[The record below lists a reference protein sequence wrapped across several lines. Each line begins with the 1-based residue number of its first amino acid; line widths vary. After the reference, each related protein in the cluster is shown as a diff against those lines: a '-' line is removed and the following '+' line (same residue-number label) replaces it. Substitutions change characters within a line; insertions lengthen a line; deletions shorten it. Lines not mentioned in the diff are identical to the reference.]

1 MSPKPPIQA
10 LLAAFILL
18 LAVAIASGQLATNRL
33 FAVRAEQALNLALKN
48 YLADTNSTPAAYQLA
63 RANFEMTDFA
73 TNDLQ
78 LAEMARRGIEVCRQW
93 LVREP
98 KSGPGHYYLA
108 IYLGK
113 LAQAEAPSIA
123 AYKLVHEV
131 EREFKLAAELD
142 VHFNYAGPARTL
154 GELYFQAPG
163 WPLSVGSKHKAREWL
178 ERAVVLAPEYPE
190 NQLNLAEAQLK
201 WHEFEALE
209 KTVKNLNTIWPAART
224 NFAGETWERRW
235 LDWNVR
241 RTAVLAELRKAPPNS
256 P

>member
-10 LLAAFILL
+10 LLAALILL
-18 LAVAIASGQLATNRL
+18 GAVVVASGQPGTNHL
-33 FAVRAEQALNLALKN
+33 FAVRAQQTLNLALKN
-48 YLADTNSTPAAYQLA
+48 YLADTNATPAALQLA

-73 TNDLQ
+73 TNDTQ
-78 LAEMARRGIEVCRQW
+78 LADLARRGIEVCRQW
-93 LVREP
+93 LAREP

-108 IYLGK
+108 IHLGE
-113 LAQAEAPSIA
+113 LAQAQAPSIA

-178 ERAVVLAPEYPE
+178 ERAVALAPEYPE

-201 WHEFEALE
+201 WHQLDALE
-209 KTVKNLNTIWPAART
+209 QTMKNLNAIWPAART
-224 NFAGETWERRW
+224 NYVGETWERRW
-235 LDWNVR
+235 LDWNAR
-241 RTAVLAELRKAPPNS
+241 RAAMLVELRKISPSPP
-256 P
+256 